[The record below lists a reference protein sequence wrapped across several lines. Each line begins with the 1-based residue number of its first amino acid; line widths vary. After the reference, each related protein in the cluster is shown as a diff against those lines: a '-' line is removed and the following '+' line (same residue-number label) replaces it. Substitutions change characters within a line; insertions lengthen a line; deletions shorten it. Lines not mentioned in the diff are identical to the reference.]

1 MAERAESVL
10 IVDDETDVAHVI
22 DVTLASEGFI
32 THIAA
37 DGEQAVK
44 MAEELRPDLV
54 LLDVMMPGVD
64 GVEVCRRLRSNPAT
78 AATSIIMLTAKTLP
92 SDRVVGLTAGADD
105 YVAKPFDVDE
115 LVARVRSTLRRSAQL
130 RGISPLTGLPGN
142 FEIVREIDSLLDDGV
157 DFAVMHLDLDDF
169 KAYNDYYGFVR
180 GDDVIRLTAEV
191 LTDVAADIPGQSFL
205 GHVGGDDFVMV
216 CNADAASAVADAAMA
231 AFDARVPEAYDPE
244 DQLNGYIEVEDRM
257 GMAHR
262 YPFVSLS
269 IGISSTGIRKFDSA
283 TELAAIASEM
293 KMLAKRDPGSSWR
306 MDRRQE

>member
-1 MAERAESVL
+1 MAERAEIVL

-22 DVTLASEGFI
+22 DVTLASEGFV
-32 THIAA
+32 TYIAA

-54 LLDVMMPGVD
+54 LLDVMMPGLD

-78 AATSIIMLTAKTLP
+78 AAISIIMLTAKTLP

-142 FEIVREIDSLLDDGV
+142 FEIVREIDSLLDEGA

-216 CNADAASAVADAAMA
+216 CNADAATAVADAAMA
-231 AFDARVPEAYDPE
+231 AFDARIPEAYDPE

-262 YPFVSLS
+262 YPFVALS

>member
-1 MAERAESVL
+1 
-10 IVDDETDVAHVI
+10 
-22 DVTLASEGFI
+22 
-32 THIAA
+32 
-37 DGEQAVK
+37 
-44 MAEELRPDLV
+44 
-54 LLDVMMPGVD
+54 
-64 GVEVCRRLRSNPAT
+64 
-78 AATSIIMLTAKTLP
+78 
-92 SDRVVGLTAGADD
+92 
-105 YVAKPFDVDE
+105 
-115 LVARVRSTLRRSAQL
+115 
-130 RGISPLTGLPGN
+130 
-142 FEIVREIDSLLDDGV
+142 
-157 DFAVMHLDLDDF
+157 MHLDLDDF

-205 GHVGGDDFVMV
+205 GHVGGDDYVMV
-216 CNADAASAVADAAMA
+216 CNADAATAVADAAMA
-231 AFDARVPEAYDPE
+231 AFDARIPEAYDPE

-262 YPFVSLS
+262 YPFVALS

>member
-1 MAERAESVL
+1 V
-10 IVDDETDVAHVI
+10 
-22 DVTLASEGFI
+22 
-32 THIAA
+32 
-37 DGEQAVK
+37 
-44 MAEELRPDLV
+44 V
-54 LLDVMMPGVD
+54 LLDVMMPGLD

-78 AATSIIMLTAKTLP
+78 AAISIIMLTAKTLP

-142 FEIVREIDSLLDDGV
+142 FEIVREIDSLLDEGA

-205 GHVGGDDFVMV
+205 GHVGGDDYVMV
-216 CNADAASAVADAAMA
+216 CNADAATAVADAAMA
-231 AFDARVPEAYDPE
+231 AFDARIPEAYDPE

-262 YPFVSLS
+262 YPFVALS